1 MKLLADENVPGP
13 MVELL
18 RREGHDVAW
27 IRDDA
32 SGLPDERVLE
42 WARKEARL
50 LITFDKDFG
59 ELARN
64 GGLPAASGVI
74 LFRIPT
80 RSPHEA
86 ADRVA
91 RTLGSSSDWPGRFS
105 VVTGTG
111 IRTMKE

>member
-13 MVELL
+13 VVELL

-42 WARKEARL
+42 WARKEASL

-80 RSPHEA
+80 RSPM
-86 ADRVA
+86 RPP
-91 RTLGSSSDWPGRFS
+91 TGWPGHS
-105 VVTGTG
+105 VHPATGPAG
-111 IRTMKE
+111 FPS